1 MIAMPVVNNNM
12 VDKEMKPTAR
22 TGLLCG
28 TTNRVLAE
36 KICRQIEPANWSG
49 PVSIADN
56 LIDFVEDLAQSRPR
70 VIVLDDELV
79 GGAPLLEFLRQL
91 NESAP
96 VVLIASFD
104 RQNEVAKIVAGG
116 KVEFVGRHGDYASL
130 ASQLALRHLNPPSH
144 TEMAASSLGA
154 TMSDEIAEIFR
165 HDINN
170 PLTGILG
177 NAELVLSH
185 GAKLAPADIQRLQ
198 TVVELAVRLRETIR
212 RLSNAW
218 GVESRASKSAELP
231 SPL

>member
-1 MIAMPVVNNNM
+1 MIAMPIVNNIVN
-12 VDKEMKPTAR
+12 KELQPAAR

-28 TTNRVLAE
+28 FENRVLAE

-56 LIDFVEDLAQSRPR
+56 LIDFVEELAQSRPR

-116 KVEFVGRHGDYASL
+116 KVEFVGRQGDYTSL
-130 ASQLALRHLNPPSH
+130 AAQLALRHLAPAGQPE
-144 TEMAASSLGA
+144 TAAIGA
-154 TMSDEIAEIFR
+154 GMSDEVAEIFR

-218 GVESRASKSAELP
+218 GVESRGSKSAELP

>member
-1 MIAMPVVNNNM
+1 MIAMPMVNNM
-12 VDKEMKPTAR
+12 VDKEMKPAAR

-28 TTNRVLAE
+28 SANRVMAE
-36 KICRQIEPANWSG
+36 KICRQIEPGNWPG
-49 PVSIADN
+49 QVSIADN

-96 VVLIASFD
+96 VVLIASID

-116 KVEFVGRHGDYASL
+116 KVEFVGRQGDYTSL
-130 ASQLALRHLNPPSH
+130 AAQLALRHLAP
-144 TEMAASSLGA
+144 AAHPETAVLGA
-154 TMSDEIAEIFR
+154 RMSDEIAEIFR

-185 GAKLAPADIQRLQ
+185 GAKLASADIQRLQ
-198 TVVELAVRLRETIR
+198 TVVDLAVRLRETIR

-218 GVESRASKSAELP
+218 DVESRASKSAEPP

>member
-1 MIAMPVVNNNM
+1 MIAMPMVINM
-12 VDKEMKPTAR
+12 VNEGTTPAAKTR
-22 TGLLCG
+22 LLCG
-28 TTNRVLAE
+28 IANRVMAE
-36 KICRQIEPANWSG
+36 RICRQIEPGNLHG
-49 PVSIADN
+49 QVSIADN

-79 GGAPLLEFLRQL
+79 GDAPLLEFLRQL

-96 VVLIASFD
+96 VVLIASSD

-116 KVEFVGRHGDYASL
+116 KVEFVGRQGDYTSL
-130 ASQLALRHLNPPSH
+130 AAHLALRHLAP
-144 TEMAASSLGA
+144 AAHPERAVLGA
-154 TMSDEIAEIFR
+154 GMSDEIAEIFR

-198 TVVELAVRLRETIR
+198 TVVDLAVRLRETIR

-218 GVESRASKSAELP
+218 GVESRASKSAEPP

>member
-1 MIAMPVVNNNM
+1 MIALPMASQEERSALESGM
-12 VDKEMKPTAR
+12 
-22 TGLLCG
+22 LCG
-28 TTNRVLAE
+28 TANRELAE
-36 KICRQIEPANWSG
+36 RICRELEAGDRPGQ
-49 PVSIADN
+49 VSVAEN
-56 LIDFVEDLAQSRPR
+56 LIDFVDNLAQACPR
-70 VIVLDDELV
+70 VIVLDDDLV

-104 RQNEVAKIVAGG
+104 RQNEVAKMVAAG
-116 KVEFVGRHGDYASL
+116 KVEFVGRQGDYSSL
-130 ASQLALRHLNPPSH
+130 AAHLALRHLR
-144 TEMAASSLGA
+144 TDEQLGEAALRA
-154 TMSDEIAEIFR
+154 PMSDEVAEIFR

-212 RLSNAW
+212 RLSDAW
-218 GVESRASKSAELP
+218 GAKSRTTKSA
-231 SPL
+231 